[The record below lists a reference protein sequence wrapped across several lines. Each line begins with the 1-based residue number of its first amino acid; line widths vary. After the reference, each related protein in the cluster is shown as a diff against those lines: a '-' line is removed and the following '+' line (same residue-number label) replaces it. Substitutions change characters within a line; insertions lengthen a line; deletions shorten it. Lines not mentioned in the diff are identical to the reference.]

1 MAVCHFALQAISRG
15 KGRSAIAA
23 AAYRSGTALTNEATG
38 KRHDYSRRVRLGEI
52 DPAETGILVPADV
65 SAEWAL
71 DGNQLWNA
79 AERAE
84 HRKDSRVAT
93 EILLALPAE
102 LDRAQRR
109 ELTIEYS
116 RILANRYGVAVDYAI
131 HPPSKAGDQ
140 RNHHAHLLMTT
151 RRISAQGLGERSALE
166 HNEDKRKA
174 LGLLRRAAEIRN
186 LREAWAQLA
195 NRALER
201 AGQEARL
208 DPRSYRDR
216 GIEIAP
222 LPKRGPAG
230 NGLQR
235 RFIVPDML
243 SISPETQARNAEIIR
258 ADPSQLLRLLADS
271 QSVFT
276 RQEIAQTLDRYV
288 SHHEQFQLCLAAVM
302 ACPELLALPSRRE
315 RQTLTLPEGRSVD
328 LPAKYTLKST
338 ADLEWKLLAAA
349 LALASTRTLAAQISR
364 GLTAQTV
371 AIAVATLAERD
382 GIELSPSQRS
392 ALEHVTGPE
401 SLSAIVGVAGA
412 GKSTLLKAARLGW
425 EREGFR
431 VFGAAT
437 AGKAAQG
444 LGQSSGIRSTTIA
457 SLILSWDKA
466 TARLSSRDVLVID
479 EAGMIDSKTMGRLV
493 HEVRLAGA
501 KIVLVGDPEQ
511 LPAIGEGAPFR
522 ALIERI
528 PPARL
533 LEVRRQSLE
542 WQRAATVAFAQLR
555 TADALQAYAAE
566 GRIRLVTDPL
576 ARAIALFLETYTRP
590 GTQAALAHTN
600 ADVTVLNDGIRAGLK
615 RAGVLATG
623 QGGVYQTRAGA
634 REFLSGDRITLLRNA
649 RLRSSDGRGLLEVRN
664 GQLGN
669 VVRADH
675 DALTIKI
682 DDGGMVQV
690 PLRDYPDVDHGYAL
704 TIHKTQ
710 GATLDRVYALESF
723 GMDRNLLYVAMSR
736 HHQDCLL
743 IADTAS
749 HKDVDGLIRSL
760 ARRHNVKEM
769 TLDYEGPG
777 LAPAERA
784 WVAAEAERR
793 RSPELE
799 QLRSLYATAD
809 YEARREAFGR
819 TSTEIAALAAR
830 YRPPPLAGVLAAD
843 ATLSDLDRQLAEARR
858 DRADPEALARRGA
871 ARERRERQVTAE
883 HDQRWRAD
891 NLRVAALMRHE
902 AAAIAHEREAA
913 AAMSALLRYEGRPS
927 STFNRAEWALASDT
941 LIRTRDRQRAYRTL
955 CDVLARRRPARPD
968 FARDMRAEI
977 GRPPEEKPLVLDNRP
992 TSGAR
997 RERRLFV
1004 PPPFVRSTAIGRAS
1018 PRRTPQQDDA
1028 SAARFVN
1035 SETFR
1040 ATPAGAQYHP
1050 EIAARAEL
1058 RAQDSRQRAR
1068 DRQAAVL
1075 PDTPQHRAFA
1085 GRGYA
1090 SFGNADQVAI
1100 GARMVATVEALQA
1113 AAPHLLAT
1121 SAAGRAAGAL
1131 FAMIGRYNKG
1141 RATNGEL
1148 DKVLK
1153 DMMFATPPATHHH
1166 RTGAHLAVGQQ
1177 AADRWATATASAH
1190 ALLTAVHD
1198 VDLQL
1203 ELDQRARQAPRP
1215 GRGAE
1220 R

>member
-15 KGRSAIAA
+15 KGRSSIAA

-38 KRHDYSRRVRLGEI
+38 KRHDYSRRVRSGEI
-52 DPAETGILVPADV
+52 DPAETGILLPQGVA
-65 SAEWAL
+65 ATWAL
-71 DGNQLWNA
+71 DRGQLWNA

-84 HRKDSRVAT
+84 RRKDSRVAT

-102 LDRAQRR
+102 LDRVQRR
-109 ELTIEYS
+109 ALTTQYAQM
-116 RILANRYGVAVDYAI
+116 LADRYDVAVDYAI

-151 RRISAQGLGERSALE
+151 RRISAQGMGERSALE

-186 LREAWAQLA
+186 LREEWAQLA

-216 GIEIAP
+216 GIDIGP
-222 LPKRGPAG
+222 QPKKGPAG

-243 SISPETQARNAEIIR
+243 SISPQTQAVNAELIR
-258 ADPSQLLRLLADS
+258 AHPEQLLRLLGDS

-288 SHHEQFQLCLAAVM
+288 ADHAQFQICLAAVM

-315 RQTLTLPEGRSVD
+315 RQTLTLPEGRTVD

-338 ADLEWKLLAAA
+338 ADLEWKLLADA
-349 LALASTRTLAAQISR
+349 LALASTRTLGPQTNR
-364 GLTAQTV
+364 GLTAQTL

-392 ALEHVTGPE
+392 ALDHVTGPE

-457 SLILSWDKA
+457 SLILSWDKGA
-466 TARLSSRDVLVID
+466 ARLISRDVLVID
-479 EAGMIDSKTMGRLV
+479 EAGMIDSKTMARLV

-511 LPAIGEGAPFR
+511 LPAIGAGAPFR
-522 ALIERI
+522 ALIERVE
-528 PPARL
+528 PVRL

-542 WQRAATVAFAQLR
+542 WQRAATVAFAQSR
-555 TADALQAYAAE
+555 TADALQAYSAE
-566 GRIRLVTDPL
+566 SRIRLEADPV
-576 ARAIALFLETYTRP
+576 ARAIELFLESYTRP

-600 ADVTVLNDGIRAGLK
+600 SDVTALNDGIRSGLK
-615 RAGVLATG
+615 RIGVLVGG

-649 RLRSSDGRGLLEVRN
+649 RLRSADGRGLLEVRN

-675 DALTIKI
+675 GALTVKI

-690 PLRDYPDVDHGYAL
+690 SLGEYPDVDHGYAL
-704 TIHKTQ
+704 TVHKTQ
-710 GATLDRVYALESF
+710 GATLDRVYALESA

-736 HHQDCLL
+736 HRQDCLL
-743 IADTAS
+743 IADKAS

-799 QLRSLYATAD
+799 QLRILHATAD
-809 YEARREAFGR
+809 YEARRETFGR
-819 TSTEIAALAAR
+819 SSTEIAALAAR

-843 ATLSDLDRQLAEARR
+843 ATLLDLDRQLAEARGGSTP
-858 DRADPEALARRGA
+858 PEILTRLGT

-883 HDQRWRAD
+883 YDQRWRAD
-891 NLRVAALMRHE
+891 TLRVAALVRHE
-902 AAAIAHEREAA
+902 AAAIVHERQAS
-913 AAMSALLRYEGRPS
+913 AAMPTLLRYEGRPS
-927 STFNRAEWALASDT
+927 PTFNRAEWALASDT
-941 LIRTRDRQRAYRTL
+941 LIRTRDRHRAYRTL
-955 CDVLARRRPARPD
+955 CDVLARRRPAPAD
-968 FARDMRAEI
+968 FARDMRTEI
-977 GRPPEEKPLVLDNRP
+977 AGLQQQSLAVVDTSPPPRPH
-992 TSGAR
+992 
-997 RERRLFV
+997 RERQLLV
-1004 PPPFVRSTAIGRAS
+1004 PPPFVRSTLIGRHS
-1018 PRRTPQQDDA
+1018 PPRTPQEYDA
-1028 SAARFVN
+1028 AAERF
-1035 SETFR
+1035 STSDQFR
-1040 ATPAGAQYHP
+1040 AMPAGAPYYRD
-1050 EIAARAEL
+1050 IGARAKGL
-1058 RAQDSRQRAR
+1058 LQDRRPRAR
-1068 DRQAAVL
+1068 ERQAAAL

-1085 GRGYA
+1085 SRGYA
-1090 SFGNADQVAI
+1090 SFGTTGQVSI
-1100 GARMVATVEALQA
+1100 GTRMVATVEALQI
-1113 AAPHLLAT
+1113 AAPHLSAT
-1121 SAAGRAAGAL
+1121 SEAGRAAKAVFAL
-1131 FAMIGRYNKG
+1131 IGRYNEG

-1148 DKVLK
+1148 DQAIK
-1153 DMMFATPPATHHH
+1153 DMIFATPPATHQR
-1166 RTGAHLAVGQQ
+1166 RTGHPVRGRERE
-1177 AADRWATATASAH
+1177 ADPWAKATAAARE
-1190 ALLTAVHD
+1190 LLTTVHD
-1198 VDLQL
+1198 LDLQL
-1203 ELDQRARQAPRP
+1203 DLDRRVRGTSRT
-1215 GRGAE
+1215 GRSLD

>member
-392 ALEHVTGPE
+392 ACDGPRVVVGDRRSGRRRQEHP
-401 SLSAIVGVAGA
+401 SQS
-412 GKSTLLKAARLGW
+412 
-425 EREGFR
+425 
-431 VFGAAT
+431 
-437 AGKAAQG
+437 GKAW
-444 LGQSSGIRSTTIA
+444 L
-457 SLILSWDKA
+457 
-466 TARLSSRDVLVID
+466 
-479 EAGMIDSKTMGRLV
+479 
-493 HEVRLAGA
+493 
-501 KIVLVGDPEQ
+501 
-511 LPAIGEGAPFR
+511 
-522 ALIERI
+522 
-528 PPARL
+528 
-533 LEVRRQSLE
+533 
-542 WQRAATVAFAQLR
+542 
-555 TADALQAYAAE
+555 
-566 GRIRLVTDPL
+566 
-576 ARAIALFLETYTRP
+576 
-590 GTQAALAHTN
+590 
-600 ADVTVLNDGIRAGLK
+600 
-615 RAGVLATG
+615 
-623 QGGVYQTRAGA
+623 GA
-634 REFLSGDRITLLRNA
+634 RGF
-649 RLRSSDGRGLLEVRN
+649 
-664 GQLGN
+664 
-669 VVRADH
+669 
-675 DALTIKI
+675 
-682 DDGGMVQV
+682 
-690 PLRDYPDVDHGYAL
+690 
-704 TIHKTQ
+704 
-710 GATLDRVYALESF
+710 
-723 GMDRNLLYVAMSR
+723 
-736 HHQDCLL
+736 
-743 IADTAS
+743 
-749 HKDVDGLIRSL
+749 
-760 ARRHNVKEM
+760 
-769 TLDYEGPG
+769 
-777 LAPAERA
+777 
-784 WVAAEAERR
+784 
-793 RSPELE
+793 
-799 QLRSLYATAD
+799 
-809 YEARREAFGR
+809 
-819 TSTEIAALAAR
+819 
-830 YRPPPLAGVLAAD
+830 
-843 ATLSDLDRQLAEARR
+843 
-858 DRADPEALARRGA
+858 
-871 ARERRERQVTAE
+871 
-883 HDQRWRAD
+883 
-891 NLRVAALMRHE
+891 
-902 AAAIAHEREAA
+902 
-913 AAMSALLRYEGRPS
+913 
-927 STFNRAEWALASDT
+927 
-941 LIRTRDRQRAYRTL
+941 
-955 CDVLARRRPARPD
+955 
-968 FARDMRAEI
+968 
-977 GRPPEEKPLVLDNRP
+977 
-992 TSGAR
+992 
-997 RERRLFV
+997 
-1004 PPPFVRSTAIGRAS
+1004 
-1018 PRRTPQQDDA
+1018 
-1028 SAARFVN
+1028 
-1035 SETFR
+1035 
-1040 ATPAGAQYHP
+1040 
-1050 EIAARAEL
+1050 
-1058 RAQDSRQRAR
+1058 
-1068 DRQAAVL
+1068 
-1075 PDTPQHRAFA
+1075 
-1085 GRGYA
+1085 
-1090 SFGNADQVAI
+1090 
-1100 GARMVATVEALQA
+1100 
-1113 AAPHLLAT
+1113 
-1121 SAAGRAAGAL
+1121 
-1131 FAMIGRYNKG
+1131 
-1141 RATNGEL
+1141 
-1148 DKVLK
+1148 
-1153 DMMFATPPATHHH
+1153 
-1166 RTGAHLAVGQQ
+1166 
-1177 AADRWATATASAH
+1177 
-1190 ALLTAVHD
+1190 
-1198 VDLQL
+1198 
-1203 ELDQRARQAPRP
+1203 
-1215 GRGAE
+1215 
-1220 R
+1220 

>member
-1 MAVCHFALQAISRG
+1 MVVCHFALQAISRG

-38 KRHDYSRRVRLGEI
+38 KRHDYSRRVRSGEI
-52 DPAETGILVPADV
+52 DPAETGILVPDGVA
-65 SAEWAL
+65 ATWAL
-71 DGNQLWNA
+71 DRGQLWNA

-84 HRKDSRVAT
+84 RRRDSRVAT
-93 EILLALPAE
+93 EILLALPVE

-109 ELTIEYS
+109 ALTLEYAQL
-116 RILANRYGVAVDYAI
+116 LADRYGVAVDYAI
-131 HPPSKAGDQ
+131 HPPSKTGDQ

-151 RRISAQGLGERSALE
+151 RRVSAQELGVRSALE
-166 HNEDKRKA
+166 HNEDRRRE

-186 LREAWAQLA
+186 LREEWAHLA
-195 NRALER
+195 NQALER
-201 AGQEARL
+201 AGQQARL

-216 GIEIAP
+216 GIDIGP
-222 LPKRGPAG
+222 LPKKGPAG

-235 RFIVPDML
+235 RLIVPDML
-243 SISPETQARNAEIIR
+243 SIRPEIQARNAELIR
-258 ADPSQLLRLLADS
+258 ADPSQLLRLLGDS

-288 SHHEQFQLCLAAVM
+288 SDHEQFQICLAAVM

-315 RQTLTLPEGRSVD
+315 RQTVTLPDGPSVD

-338 ADLEWKLLAAA
+338 ADLEWTLLADA
-349 LALASTRTLAAQISR
+349 LALASTCTFGPQTNR
-364 GLTAQTV
+364 GLTARTV

-382 GIELSPSQRS
+382 SIELSPSQRS
-392 ALEHVTGPE
+392 ALEHVTGAE

-425 EREGFR
+425 EREGYR

-457 SLILSWDKA
+457 ALILSWDKG

-493 HEVRLAGA
+493 QEVRLAGA

-511 LPAIGEGAPFR
+511 LPAIGAGAPFR

-528 PPARL
+528 APARL
-533 LEVRRQSLE
+533 LEVRRQSLD
-542 WQRAATVAFAQLR
+542 WQRAATVAFAQSR

-566 GRIRLVTDPL
+566 GRIRLDADPI
-576 ARAIALFLETYTRP
+576 ARAIELFLEAYTRP

-600 ADVTVLNDGIRAGLK
+600 ADVTALNDGIRAGLK
-615 RAGVLATG
+615 GIGVLEGG

-649 RLRSSDGRGLLEVRN
+649 RLRSADGRGLREVRN

-669 VVRADH
+669 IVRADH
-675 DALTIKI
+675 DALTVKI
-682 DDGGMVQV
+682 DDGGLVQV

-710 GATLDRVYALESF
+710 GATLDRIYALESA

-736 HHQDCLL
+736 HRQDCLL
-743 IADTAS
+743 LADKAS

-784 WVAAEAERR
+784 WIAAEAQRR

-830 YRPPPLAGVLAAD
+830 YRPPPLTGVLAAD
-843 ATLSDLDRQLAEARR
+843 ATLSDLDRQLGEARR
-858 DRADPEALARRGA
+858 GGASPEVLSRIGA
-871 ARERRERQVTAE
+871 ARERRARQATAE
-883 HDQRWRAD
+883 YDQHWRAD
-891 NLRVAALMRHE
+891 SLRVAALIRHE
-902 AAAIAHEREAA
+902 AAAIVHERQAS
-913 AAMSALLRYEGRPS
+913 AAMPALLRHEGRPS
-927 STFNRAEWALASDT
+927 PVFTRAEWALASDT
-941 LIRTRDRQRAYRTL
+941 LISTRDRHRAYRTL
-955 CDVLARRRPARPD
+955 CDVLARRRPAPAD
-968 FARDMRAEI
+968 FNRDMRIAITDRQQPERALVDTSPPA
-977 GRPPEEKPLVLDNRP
+977 RPH
-992 TSGAR
+992 
-997 RERRLFV
+997 RERQLLV
-1004 PPPFVRSTAIGRAS
+1004 PPPFVRSTLTGRQS
-1018 PRRTPQQDDA
+1018 PRRTPLEYDA
-1028 SAARFVN
+1028 AAERFTN
-1035 SETFR
+1035 SVPFR
-1040 ATPAGAQYHP
+1040 ATPVGAHYHR
-1050 EIAARAEL
+1050 EIVARAKGHM
-1058 RAQDSRQRAR
+1058 QDRQRRAR
-1068 DRQAAVL
+1068 ERHAAVL

-1085 GRGYA
+1085 ARGYA
-1090 SFGNADQVAI
+1090 SFGTTGQASI
-1100 GARMVATVEALQA
+1100 GTRMVATVEALQA

-1121 SAAGRAAGAL
+1121 SEAGRTAQAVFAL
-1131 FAMIGRYNKG
+1131 IGRYNEG

-1148 DKVLK
+1148 DQAVK
-1153 DMMFATPPATHHH
+1153 DMLFAPPPATHHR
-1166 RTGAHLAVGQQ
+1166 RTGHPLAGREQ
-1177 AADRWATATASAH
+1177 AADRWAQATASARE
-1190 ALLTAVHD
+1190 LLTAVHD
-1198 VDLQL
+1198 LDLQL
-1203 ELDQRARQAPRP
+1203 DLERRIRGTPRQRLDR
-1215 GRGAE
+1215 
-1220 R
+1220 

>member
-23 AAYRSGTALTNEATG
+23 AAYRSGTALSNEITG

-52 DPAETGILVPADV
+52 DPAETGILVPAGV
-65 SAEWAL
+65 TATWAL
-71 DGNQLWNA
+71 DRSALWNA

-84 HRKDSRVAT
+84 HRRDSRVAT

-109 ELTIEYS
+109 ALTTQYAKM
-116 RILANRYGVAVDYAI
+116 LADRYGVAVDYAI

-186 LREAWAQLA
+186 LREEWAQLA

-201 AGQEARL
+201 AGQQARL

-216 GIEIAP
+216 GIDIVP
-222 LPKRGPAG
+222 QPKKGPAG

-258 ADPSQLLRLLADS
+258 ADPGQLLRLLADS

-288 SHHEQFQLCLAAVM
+288 SDHEQFQICVAAVM

-315 RQTLTLPEGRSVD
+315 RQTLTLPEGGSVD

-338 ADLEWKLLAAA
+338 ADLEWKLLADA
-349 LALASTRTLAAQISR
+349 LALACTRTLGPKTTR
-364 GLTAQTV
+364 GLTAETL

-392 ALEHVTGPE
+392 ALEHVTGAE

-457 SLILSWDKA
+457 SLILSWDKGA
-466 TARLSSRDVLVID
+466 ARLSSRDVLVID
-479 EAGMIDSKTMGRLV
+479 EAGMIDSKTTARLV

-511 LPAIGEGAPFR
+511 LPAIGAGAPFR

-528 PPARL
+528 EPARL

-542 WQRAATVAFAQLR
+542 WQRAATVAFAQSR

-566 GRIRLVTDPL
+566 GRIRLEANPI
-576 ARAIALFLETYTRP
+576 ARTIELFLESYTRP
-590 GTQAALAHTN
+590 GKQAALAHTN
-600 ADVTVLNDGIRAGLK
+600 ADVAALNDGIRAGLK
-615 RAGVLATG
+615 RIGLLAPQEG
-623 QGGVYQTRAGA
+623 SLYQTRSGP
-634 REFLSGDRITLLRNA
+634 REFLSGDRVTLLRNA
-649 RLRSSDGRGLLEVRN
+649 RLRSADGRGLLEVRN
-664 GQLGN
+664 GQLGS
-669 VVRADH
+669 VVRTERA
-675 DALTIKI
+675 ALYVQI
-682 DDGGMVQV
+682 DEGGVVRV
-690 PLRDYPDVDHGYAL
+690 PLQDYPDVDHGYAL

-710 GATLDRVYALESF
+710 GATLDRVYALEST

-736 HHQDCLL
+736 HREDCLL

-749 HKDVDGLIRSL
+749 HNDVDSLIRAL
-760 ARRHNVKEM
+760 ARRHKVKET

-784 WVAAEAERR
+784 WIAAEAERR
-793 RSPELE
+793 RSPEIE
-799 QLRSLYATAD
+799 QLRSQFATAD
-809 YEARREAFGR
+809 YEARREAFGLS
-819 TSTEIAALAAR
+819 STDIAALAAR
-830 YRPPPLAGVLAAD
+830 YRPPGLAQVLADD
-843 ATLSDLDRQLAEARR
+843 AALSDLDRQLEAARR
-858 DRADPEALARRGA
+858 GGAPPEILSRMGA

-883 HDQRWRAD
+883 YDRRWQPD
-891 NLRVAALMRHE
+891 MLRVAALMRHE
-902 AAAIAHEREAA
+902 AAAIAHERAAA
-913 AAMSALLRYEGRPS
+913 AAMPALLRYEGRPS
-927 STFNRAEWALASDT
+927 AVFTRAEWALASDT
-941 LIRTRDRQRAYRTL
+941 LVRTRDRSRTYRTL
-955 CDVLARRRPARPD
+955 CDVLARRCPARPD
-968 FARDMRAEI
+968 FARNMGPEI
-977 GRPPEEKPLVLDNRP
+977 ARLREQGSAPVDELTAQP
-992 TSGAR
+992 R
-997 RERRLFV
+997 REPRIFV
-1004 PPPFVRSTAIGRAS
+1004 APPFVRSAKVGRPS
-1018 PRRTPQQDDA
+1018 PRRTPQEYDA
-1028 SAARFVN
+1028 ASERFVN
-1035 SETFR
+1035 SDGFR
-1040 ATPAGAQYHP
+1040 ATPIGARYHR
-1050 EIAARAEL
+1050 EIAARAEA
-1058 RAQDSRQRAR
+1058 RAQDRRQRAR
-1068 DRQAAVL
+1068 ERQVAAL

-1085 GRGYA
+1085 ARGYG
-1090 SFGNADQVAI
+1090 SFGTTGLVAV
-1100 GARMVATVEALQA
+1100 GANMLAIVEALHA
-1113 AAPHLLAT
+1113 AAPHLSAT
-1121 SAAGRAAGAL
+1121 SEAGRSAQAA
-1131 FAMIGRYNKG
+1131 FVTIGRYSEG

-1148 DKVLK
+1148 DTVLK
-1153 DMMFATPPATHHH
+1153 DLIFAMPPATHHR
-1166 RTGAHLAVGQQ
+1166 RTGRPLAGNQP
-1177 AADRWATATASAH
+1177 AIERWAKATASARE
-1190 ALLTAVHD
+1190 LLTTVHD
-1198 VDLQL
+1198 MDLQL
-1203 ELDQRARQAPRP
+1203 ELDRLDRHVPQPS
-1215 GRGAE
+1215 RGVD

>member
-38 KRHDYSRRVRLGEI
+38 KRHDYSRRVSSGEI
-52 DPAETGILVPADV
+52 DPGETDILVPEGVA
-65 SAEWAL
+65 ATWAL
-71 DGNQLWNA
+71 DRSALWNA
-79 AERAE
+79 AEQAE
-84 HRKDSRVAT
+84 RRKDSRVAT

-109 ELTIEYS
+109 ALTIEYAQM
-116 RILANRYGVAVDYAI
+116 LADRYGVAVDYAI

-151 RRISAQGLGERSALE
+151 RRMSAQGLGERSALE
-166 HNEDKRKA
+166 HNEDKRKT

-186 LREAWAQLA
+186 LREEWAQLA

-216 GIEIAP
+216 GIEIVP
-222 LPKRGPAG
+222 QPKKGPAG

-288 SHHEQFQLCLAAVM
+288 SDHEQFQICLAAVM
-302 ACPELLALPSRRE
+302 ACPELRALPSRRE
-315 RQTLTLPEGRSVD
+315 RQTLTLPEGGSLD
-328 LPAKYTLKST
+328 LPVKYTLKST
-338 ADLEWKLLAAA
+338 ADLEWKLLADA
-349 LALASTRTLAAQISR
+349 LALASTRTLGPQTNRALAAE
-364 GLTAQTV
+364 TV

-392 ALEHVTGPE
+392 ALEHVTAAE

-457 SLILSWDKA
+457 SLILSWDKGA
-466 TARLSSRDVLVID
+466 ARLTSRDVLVID

-511 LPAIGEGAPFR
+511 LPAIGAGAPFR

-528 PPARL
+528 EPARL
-533 LEVRRQSLE
+533 LEVRRQSLD
-542 WQRAATVAFAQLR
+542 WQRAATVAFAQSR

-566 GRIRLVTDPL
+566 GRIRLEADPV
-576 ARAIALFLETYTRP
+576 ARTIALFLQSSTRP

-600 ADVTVLNDGIRAGLK
+600 ADVMALNDGIRAGLK
-615 RAGVLATG
+615 RIGVLEGG
-623 QGGVYQTRAGA
+623 QGGVYQTRSGP
-634 REFLSGDRITLLRNA
+634 REFRARDRITLLRNA
-649 RLRSSDGRGLLEVRN
+649 RLRSADGRGLLEVRN
-664 GQLGN
+664 GLLGTVLRTEREALTVQIDEGG
-669 VVRADH
+669 VVR
-675 DALTIKI
+675 
-682 DDGGMVQV
+682 V
-690 PLRDYPDVDHGYAL
+690 PLQDYGDVDHGYAL

-710 GATLDRVYALESF
+710 GATLDRVYALESA

-736 HHQDCLL
+736 HRQDCLL
-743 IADTAS
+743 IADKAS
-749 HKDVDGLIRSL
+749 HTDVDGLIRSL
-760 ARRHNVKEM
+760 ARRHNVKET
-769 TLDYEGPG
+769 TLDYDGPG

-793 RSPELE
+793 RRPEIE
-799 QLRSLYATAD
+799 QLRSQYATAD

-819 TSTEIAALAAR
+819 SSMEIAALAAR
-830 YRPPPLAGVLAAD
+830 YRPPQLVQVLAAD
-843 ATLSDLDRQLAEARR
+843 AGLVDLDRQLAAARR
-858 DRADPEALARRGA
+858 DRASPEVLARMA
-871 ARERRERQVTAE
+871 TARERRERQVTTE
-883 HDQRWRAD
+883 HDRRWRPD
-891 NLRVAALMRHE
+891 TLRVAALRRHE
-902 AAAIAHEREAA
+902 EAAIAHERQAA
-913 AAMSALLRYEGRPS
+913 AVMPALLRYEGRPS
-927 STFNRAEWALASDT
+927 PVFKRAEWALASDT
-941 LIRTRDRQRAYRTL
+941 LVRTRDRHRAYRTL

-968 FARDMRAEI
+968 FARDMRTERA
-977 GRPPEEKPLVLDNRP
+977 PQQEEKLPVLDNRP

-1004 PPPFVRSTAIGRAS
+1004 PPPFVRATASGRPS
-1018 PRRTPQQDDA
+1018 PRRTPKEYDA
-1028 SAARFVN
+1028 AAERFVD
-1035 SETFR
+1035 SDAFR
-1040 ATPAGAQYHP
+1040 ATPAGVAYHR
-1050 EIAARAEL
+1050 EIAARAKL
-1058 RAQDSRQRAR
+1058 RGQERRHRAR

-1075 PDTPQHRAFA
+1075 PDTPAHRAFA
-1085 GRGYA
+1085 ARGYA

-1100 GARMVATVEALQA
+1100 GARMVAVVEALQA

-1121 SAAGRAAGAL
+1121 SAAGHAAHAV
-1131 FAMIGRYNKG
+1131 FAMIGRYNEG

-1148 DKVLK
+1148 DQVLK
-1153 DMMFATPPATHHH
+1153 DMMFAAPPATHHE
-1166 RTGAHLAVGQQ
+1166 RTGAPLAGGQQ
-1177 AADRWATATASAH
+1177 AADRWATATASAR
-1190 ALLTAVHD
+1190 ALLTTVHD
-1198 VDLQL
+1198 ADLQL

-1215 GRGAE
+1215 SRGVD

>member
-38 KRHDYSRRVRLGEI
+38 KRHDYSRRVRSGEI
-52 DPAETGILVPADV
+52 DPAETDILVPDGVA
-65 SAEWAL
+65 ATWAL
-71 DGNQLWNA
+71 DRSQLWNA
-79 AERAE
+79 AERVE
-84 HRKDSRVAT
+84 RRKDSRVAT

-102 LDRAQRR
+102 LDHAQRR
-109 ELTIEYS
+109 TLTTQYAQM
-116 RILANRYGVAVDYAI
+116 LADRYGVAVDYAI

-151 RRISAQGLGERSALE
+151 RRIGAQGLGERSALE

-186 LREAWAQLA
+186 LREEWAQLA

-216 GIEIAP
+216 GIDLVP
-222 LPKRGPAG
+222 QPKKGPAG

-243 SISPETQARNAEIIR
+243 SISPQTQARNAEIIR
-258 ADPSQLLRLLADS
+258 ADPSQLLHLLADS

-288 SHHEQFQLCLAAVM
+288 SDHEQFQFCLAAAM

-315 RQTLTLPEGRSVD
+315 RQTLALPDGHSVD

-338 ADLEWKLLAAA
+338 AELEWKLLADA
-349 LALASTRTLAAQISR
+349 LALASTRTLGPQMSR
-364 GLTAQTV
+364 ALTAETV

-392 ALEHVTGPE
+392 ALEHVTGAE
-401 SLSAIVGVAGA
+401 ALSAIVGVAGA

-457 SLILSWDKA
+457 SLILSWDKGA
-466 TARLSSRDVLVID
+466 ARLTSREVLVID

-511 LPAIGEGAPFR
+511 LPAIGAGAPFR

-528 PPARL
+528 EPARL

-542 WQRAATVAFAQLR
+542 WQRTATVAFAQAR

-566 GRIRLVTDPL
+566 GRIRLEADPV
-576 ARAIALFLETYTRP
+576 ARTIELFLESFSRP

-600 ADVTVLNDGIRAGLK
+600 ADVAALNAGIREGLK

-623 QGGVYQTRAGA
+623 HGGVYQTRAGA

-649 RLRSSDGRGLLEVRN
+649 RLRSADGRGFVEVRN

-669 VVRADH
+669 VVRTERE
-675 DALTIKI
+675 ALTVKI
-682 DDGGMVQV
+682 DDGGLVRV
-690 PLRDYPDVDHGYAL
+690 PLRDYLDVDHGYAL

-710 GATLDRVYALESF
+710 GATLDRVYALESA

-736 HHQDCLL
+736 HRQDCLL
-743 IADTAS
+743 IADKAS

-809 YEARREAFGR
+809 YDARREAFGR

-843 ATLSDLDRQLAEARR
+843 ATLSDLDRQLEEARGGS
-858 DRADPEALARRGA
+858 APPEILTRLGA

-883 HDQRWRAD
+883 YDQRWRAD
-891 NLRVAALMRHE
+891 TLRVAALVRHE

-913 AAMSALLRYEGRPS
+913 AAMPTLLRYEGRPS
-927 STFNRAEWALASDT
+927 PTFNRAEWALASDT

-955 CDVLARRRPARPD
+955 CDVLARRRPAPAD
-968 FARDMRAEI
+968 FTRDMRSEI
-977 GRPPEEKPLVLDNRP
+977 AGLQQPPLAVVDTSLPARPH
-992 TSGAR
+992 
-997 RERRLFV
+997 RERQLLV
-1004 PPPFVRSTAIGRAS
+1004 PAPFVRSTLIGRHS
-1018 PRRTPQQDDA
+1018 PRRTPKEYDA
-1028 SAARFVN
+1028 AAERFT
-1035 SETFR
+1035 SSDPFR
-1040 ATPAGAQYHP
+1040 ATPLGAHYHR
-1050 EIAARAEL
+1050 EIVARAKGRMQE
-1058 RAQDSRQRAR
+1058 RRRRAR
-1068 DRQAAVL
+1068 ERQAAVL

-1085 GRGYA
+1085 ARGYA
-1090 SFGNADQVAI
+1090 SFGTTGQVSI
-1100 GARMVATVEALQA
+1100 GTRMVATVEALQA
-1113 AAPHLLAT
+1113 AAPHLSAT
-1121 SAAGRAAGAL
+1121 SEAGRAAKAVFAL
-1131 FAMIGRYNKG
+1131 IGRYNEG

-1148 DKVLK
+1148 DQAVK
-1153 DMMFATPPATHHH
+1153 DMIFATPPATHHR
-1166 RTGAHLAVGQQ
+1166 RTGHSLAGREQT
-1177 AADRWATATASAH
+1177 AERWAKATASARE
-1190 ALLTAVHD
+1190 LVTTVHD
-1198 VDLQL
+1198 LDLQL
-1203 ELDQRARQAPRP
+1203 DLERRVRATPRP
-1215 GRGAE
+1215 SRSLD

>member
-23 AAYRSGTALTNEATG
+23 AAYRSGTALNNEATG
-38 KRHDYSRRVRLGEI
+38 KRHDYSRRVRAGEI
-52 DPAETGILVPADV
+52 DPAETGILVPQGVA
-65 SAEWAL
+65 APWAL
-71 DGNQLWNA
+71 DRNRLWNTAEA
-79 AERAE
+79 AER
-84 HRKDSRVAT
+84 RKDSRVAT

-109 ELTIEYS
+109 ALTIEYAQM
-116 RILANRYGVAVDYAI
+116 LADRYGVAVDYAI

-186 LREAWAQLA
+186 LREEWAQLA

-201 AGQEARL
+201 AGQDARL

-216 GIEIAP
+216 GIDLVP
-222 LPKRGPAG
+222 FPKKGPAG

-243 SISPETQARNAEIIR
+243 SISPQTQAVNAELIC
-258 ADPSQLLRLLADS
+258 ANPEQLLRLLGDS

-276 RQEIAQTLDRYV
+276 RQEIAQALDRYV
-288 SHHEQFQLCLAAVM
+288 TDHAQFQICLAAVM

-338 ADLEWKLLAAA
+338 ADLEWKLLADA
-349 LALASTRTLAAQISR
+349 LALASTRTLGPQTTR
-364 GLTAQTV
+364 GLTAETL

-392 ALEHVTGPE
+392 ALEHVTGAE
-401 SLSAIVGVAGA
+401 SLSATVGVAGA

-457 SLILSWDKA
+457 SLILSWNKA

-479 EAGMIDSKTMGRLV
+479 EAGMIDSKTMARLV

-511 LPAIGEGAPFR
+511 LPAIGAGAPFR

-542 WQRAATVAFAQLR
+542 WQRAATVAFAQAR

-576 ARAIALFLETYTRP
+576 AHAIALFLESYTRP
-590 GTQAALAHTN
+590 GTQAALAHSNVDVSALN
-600 ADVTVLNDGIRAGLK
+600 AGIREGLK
-615 RAGVLATG
+615 RVGALA
-623 QGGVYQTRAGA
+623 QGHDGIYQTRAGP
-634 REFLSGDRITLLRNA
+634 REFLAGDRITLLRNA
-649 RLRSSDGRGLLEVRN
+649 RLRSADGRGLLEVRN
-664 GQLGN
+664 GQLGS
-669 VVRADH
+669 VVRTERE
-675 DALTIKI
+675 ALYVQI
-682 DDGGMVQV
+682 DDAALVRV
-690 PLRDYPDVDHGYAL
+690 PLKEYPDVDHGYAL

-710 GATLDRVYALESF
+710 GATLDRVYALESA

-736 HHQDCLL
+736 HRQDCLL
-743 IADTAS
+743 IADKAS
-749 HKDVDGLIRSL
+749 HKDVGGLIRSL
-760 ARRHNVKEM
+760 AHRHNVKEM

-777 LAPAERA
+777 LAPAEQA

-799 QLRSLYATAD
+799 QLRSLHATAD
-809 YEARREAFGR
+809 YEARREAFGLS
-819 TSTEIAALAAR
+819 STEIAALAAR
-830 YRPPPLAGVLAAD
+830 YRPPRLAGVLAAD
-843 ATLSDLDRQLAEARR
+843 ATLSDLDRQLGEARGGS
-858 DRADPEALARRGA
+858 ATPEILTRLGA

-891 NLRVAALMRHE
+891 TLRVAALMRHE

-913 AAMSALLRYEGRPS
+913 AAMPALLRYEGRPS
-927 STFNRAEWALASDT
+927 PTFNRAEWALASDT
-941 LIRTRDRQRAYRTL
+941 LIRTRDRHRAYRTL

-968 FARDMRAEI
+968 FARDMRTERAAQQ
-977 GRPPEEKPLVLDNRP
+977 EEKLPVLDKRP
-992 TSGAR
+992 TSGAH

-1004 PPPFVRSTAIGRAS
+1004 APPFVRSTAIGRANQ
-1018 PRRTPQQDDA
+1018 RRLPQQDDA
-1028 SAARFVN
+1028 AAERFVN
-1035 SETFR
+1035 SDAFR
-1040 ATPAGAQYHP
+1040 ATPAGAQYHR
-1050 EIAARAEL
+1050 ERAARAEL

-1068 DRQAAVL
+1068 DRQASVL

-1085 GRGYA
+1085 ARGYA
-1090 SFGNADQVAI
+1090 SFGNADQMAI
-1100 GARMVATVEALQA
+1100 GTRMVAVIEALQA
-1113 AAPHLLAT
+1113 VAPHLLAT
-1121 SAAGRAAGAL
+1121 SAAGRAAGAV
-1131 FAMIGRYNKG
+1131 FAMIGHYNKG

-1166 RTGAHLAVGQQ
+1166 RTGAHLTVGQQ
-1177 AADRWATATASAH
+1177 AADRWVKATASAR
-1190 ALLTAVHD
+1190 ALLTTVHD

-1203 ELDQRARQAPRP
+1203 ELDQRSRQAPRP
-1215 GRGAE
+1215 DRGAD

>member
-1 MAVCHFALQAISRG
+1 MAVCHFAVQAISRG

-23 AAYRSGTALTNEATG
+23 AAYRSGTALSNEATG
-38 KRHDYSRRVRLGEI
+38 KRHDYSRRVRSGEI
-52 DPAETGILVPADV
+52 DPAETGILLPDGV
-65 SAEWAL
+65 SADWAL
-71 DGNQLWNA
+71 DRSQLWNA
-79 AERAE
+79 AESAE
-84 HRKDSRVAT
+84 RRKDSRVAT

-109 ELTIEYS
+109 ALTTQYAQM
-116 RILANRYGVAVDYAI
+116 LADRYGVAVDYAI
-131 HPPSKAGDQ
+131 HPPSTAGDQ

-151 RRISAQGLGERSALE
+151 RRIGAQGLGERSALE
-166 HNEDKRKA
+166 HNEDKRKG

-186 LREAWAQLA
+186 LREEWAQLA

-216 GIEIAP
+216 GIDLVP
-222 LPKRGPAG
+222 SPKKGPAG

-243 SISPETQARNAEIIR
+243 SISPQTQAVNAESIR

-288 SHHEQFQLCLAAVM
+288 SDHEQFQICLAAVM

-315 RQTLTLPEGRSVD
+315 RQTLTLPEGGFVD
-328 LPAKYTLKST
+328 LPAKYTLRST
-338 ADLEWKLLAAA
+338 ADLEWKLLADA
-349 LALASTRTLAAQISR
+349 LGLASTRTLGPQTSR
-364 GLTAQTV
+364 GLTAETLAV
-371 AIAVATLAERD
+371 AVATLAERD
-382 GIELSPSQRS
+382 GIELSPSQHS
-392 ALEHVTGPE
+392 ALEHVTGAE

-457 SLILSWDKA
+457 SLILSWDKGA
-466 TARLSSRDVLVID
+466 ARLTSRDVLVID
-479 EAGMIDSKTMGRLV
+479 EAGMIDSKTMAGLV
-493 HEVRLAGA
+493 HEVRRAGA

-511 LPAIGEGAPFR
+511 LPAIGAGAPFR
-522 ALIERI
+522 ALIDRI
-528 PPARL
+528 APARL

-542 WQRAATVAFAQLR
+542 WQRAATVAFAQSR

-566 GRIRLVTDPL
+566 GRIWLEADPI
-576 ARAIALFLETYTRP
+576 ARTIELFVERYTRP

-600 ADVTVLNDGIRAGLK
+600 ADVTALNDGIRAGLK
-615 RAGVLATG
+615 RVGVLEGG
-623 QGGVYQTRAGA
+623 QRGVYQTRAGA
-634 REFLSGDRITLLRNA
+634 REFLAGDRITLLRNA
-649 RLRSSDGRGLLEVRN
+649 RLRSADGRGLLEVRN

-675 DALTIKI
+675 DALTVKI

-710 GATLDRVYALESF
+710 GATLDRTYVLESA

-736 HHQDCLL
+736 HRQDCLL

-784 WVAAEAERR
+784 WIAAEAERR

-819 TSTEIAALAAR
+819 SSAEIAALAAR

-843 ATLSDLDRQLAEARR
+843 AALSNLDRQLGQARG
-858 DRADPEALARRGA
+858 DSAPPEILTSLGI

-883 HDQRWRAD
+883 YDQRWRAD
-891 NLRVAALMRHE
+891 TLRMAALLRHE
-902 AAAIAHEREAA
+902 AAAIVHERQAS
-913 AAMSALLRYEGRPS
+913 AAMPALLRYEGRPS
-927 STFNRAEWALASDT
+927 PTFTRAEWALASDA
-941 LIRTRDRQRAYRTL
+941 LVRTRDRQRAYRTL
-955 CDVLARRRPARPD
+955 CDVLARRRPAPAD
-968 FARDMRAEI
+968 FTRDMRSEI
-977 GRPPEEKPLVLDNRP
+977 AGLQQPPLALVDTAPLARPH
-992 TSGAR
+992 
-997 RERRLFV
+997 RERQLLV
-1004 PPPFVRSTAIGRAS
+1004 PAPFVRSTLIGRRS
-1018 PRRTPQQDDA
+1018 PRRTPKEYDA
-1028 SAARFVN
+1028 AAERFTN
-1035 SETFR
+1035 SDQFR
-1040 ATPAGAQYHP
+1040 ATPVGAHYHR
-1050 EIAARAEL
+1050 EIAARAKG
-1058 RAQDSRQRAR
+1058 RMQDRQRRAR
-1068 DRQAAVL
+1068 ERQAAVL

-1085 GRGYA
+1085 ARGYA
-1090 SFGNADQVAI
+1090 SFGTTGQVSI
-1100 GARMVATVEALQA
+1100 GTAMVATVEALQA
-1113 AAPHLLAT
+1113 AAPHLSAT
-1121 SAAGRAAGAL
+1121 SDAGHAAQAV
-1131 FAMIGRYNKG
+1131 FAMIGRYNEG

-1153 DMMFATPPATHHH
+1153 DMMFATPPATHHE
-1166 RTGAHLAVGQQ
+1166 RTGAPLASGRQ
-1177 AADRWATATASAH
+1177 AADRWATATASARS
-1190 ALLTAVHD
+1190 LLITVHD

-1215 GRGAE
+1215 SRGID

>member
-23 AAYRSGTALTNEATG
+23 AAYRSGTALSNEATG
-38 KRHDYSRRVRLGEI
+38 KRHDYSRRVRSGEI
-52 DPAETGILVPADV
+52 DPAETGILVPEGVA
-65 SAEWAL
+65 ATWAL
-71 DGNQLWNA
+71 DRSQLWNA
-79 AERAE
+79 AEAAE
-84 HRKDSRVAT
+84 RRRDSRVAT

-109 ELTIEYS
+109 ALTTQYAQL
-116 RILANRYGVAVDYAI
+116 LADRYGVAVDYAI
-131 HPPSKAGDQ
+131 HPPSTAGDQ

-151 RRISAQGLGERSALE
+151 RRVSAQGLGERSALE

-186 LREAWAQLA
+186 LREEWAQLA

-208 DPRSYRDR
+208 DPRSYRNR
-216 GIEIAP
+216 GIDLVP
-222 LPKRGPAG
+222 FPKKGPAG

-235 RFIVPDML
+235 RFIVLDML
-243 SISPETQARNAEIIR
+243 SISPQTQAVNAELIR
-258 ADPSQLLRLLADS
+258 ANPEQLLRLLGDT

-288 SHHEQFQLCLAAVM
+288 SDHEQFQICLAAVM
-302 ACPELLALPSRRE
+302 ACPELMALPLRGE
-315 RQTLTLPEGRSVD
+315 GQTVTLPDGRSLD

-338 ADLEWKLLAAA
+338 ADLEWKLLADA
-349 LALASTRTLAAQISR
+349 LALVSTRTLGPQTSR
-364 GLTAQTV
+364 GLAAETV

-392 ALEHVTGPE
+392 ALEHVTGAE

-457 SLILSWDKA
+457 SLILSWDKGA
-466 TARLSSRDVLVID
+466 ARLTARDVLVID
-479 EAGMIDSKTMGRLV
+479 EAGMIDSKTMARLV
-493 HEVRLAGA
+493 QQVRRTGA

-511 LPAIGEGAPFR
+511 LPAIGAGAPFR

-528 PPARL
+528 EPARL

-542 WQRAATVAFAQLR
+542 WQRAATVAFAQSR

-566 GRIRLVTDPL
+566 SRIRLEADPV
-576 ARAIALFLETYTRP
+576 ARTIELFLESYTRP

-600 ADVTVLNDGIRAGLK
+600 ADVMALNDGIRAGLK
-615 RAGVLATG
+615 RAGALATG
-623 QGGVYQTRAGA
+623 QGGLYQTRSGP
-634 REFLSGDRITLLRNA
+634 REFLAGDRITLLRNA
-649 RLRSSDGRGLLEVRN
+649 RLRSADGRGLVEVRN

-669 VVRADH
+669 VVRTERET
-675 DALTIKI
+675 LYVQI
-682 DDGGMVQV
+682 DDAALVRV
-690 PLRDYPDVDHGYAL
+690 PLKDYGDVDYGYAL
-704 TIHKTQ
+704 TVHKTQ
-710 GATLDRVYALESF
+710 GATLDRVYALESA

-736 HHQDCLL
+736 HR
-743 IADTAS
+743 
-749 HKDVDGLIRSL
+749 VDGLIRSL

-799 QLRSLYATAD
+799 QLRSLHATAD

-819 TSTEIAALAAR
+819 SSTEIAALAAR
-830 YRPPPLAGVLAAD
+830 YRPPPLAGILAAD
-843 ATLSDLDRQLAEARR
+843 ATLADLDRQLGEARGGS
-858 DRADPEALARRGA
+858 APPEILARLGA

-883 HDQRWRAD
+883 YEQRWRAD
-891 NLRVAALMRHE
+891 TLRVAALMRHE
-902 AAAIAHEREAA
+902 AAAILHERQAS
-913 AAMSALLRYEGRPS
+913 AAMPTLLRYEGRPS

-941 LIRTRDRQRAYRTL
+941 LIRTRDRHRAYRTL
-955 CDVLARRRPARPD
+955 CDVLARRRPAPAD
-968 FARDMRAEI
+968 FARDMRIEI
-977 GRPPEEKPLVLDNRP
+977 AGLQQPQLAVVDKSPPPRPH
-992 TSGAR
+992 
-997 RERRLFV
+997 RERQLLV
-1004 PPPFVRSTAIGRAS
+1004 APPFVRSTLIGRHS
-1018 PRRTPQQDDA
+1018 PRRTPTEYDA
-1028 SAARFVN
+1028 AAERFTN
-1035 SETFR
+1035 SDQFR
-1040 ATPAGAQYHP
+1040 ATPAGAHYHR
-1050 EIAARAEL
+1050 EIVARATG
-1058 RAQDSRQRAR
+1058 RMQDRQRRAR
-1068 DRQAAVL
+1068 ERQAAVL

-1085 GRGYA
+1085 ARGYA
-1090 SFGNADQVAI
+1090 SFGTTGQVSI
-1100 GARMVATVEALQA
+1100 GTRMVATVEALQA
-1113 AAPHLLAT
+1113 AAPHLSAT
-1121 SAAGRAAGAL
+1121 SEAGRAAKAVFAL
-1131 FAMIGRYNKG
+1131 IGRYNEG

-1148 DKVLK
+1148 DQAVK
-1153 DMMFATPPATHHH
+1153 DVIFATPPATHHR
-1166 RTGAHLAVGQQ
+1166 RTGYPLAGREQ
-1177 AADRWATATASAH
+1177 AADRWAKATASARE
-1190 ALLTAVHD
+1190 LLTTVHD
-1198 VDLQL
+1198 LDLQL
-1203 ELDQRARQAPRP
+1203 DLERRVRATPRP
-1215 GRGAE
+1215 SRSLD

>member
-23 AAYRSGTALTNEATG
+23 AAYRSGTALSNEATG
-38 KRHDYSRRVRLGEI
+38 KRHDYSRRVRSGEI
-52 DPAETGILVPADV
+52 DPAETGILVPQGVA
-65 SAEWAL
+65 ATWAL
-71 DGNQLWNA
+71 DRNALWNA

-84 HRKDSRVAT
+84 RRKDSRVAT

-102 LDRAQRR
+102 LDRAQRWA
-109 ELTIEYS
+109 LTTEYAQL
-116 RILANRYGVAVDYAI
+116 LADRYGVAVDYAI

-186 LREAWAQLA
+186 LREEWAQLA

-216 GIEIAP
+216 GIAIVP
-222 LPKRGPAG
+222 QPKKGPAG

-243 SISPETQARNAEIIR
+243 SISPQTQAVNAEIIR
-258 ADPSQLLRLLADS
+258 ANPEQLVRLLGDS

-276 RQEIAQTLDRYV
+276 RQEIAQALDRYV
-288 SHHEQFQLCLAAVM
+288 TDHAQFQICLAAVM
-302 ACPELLALPSRRE
+302 ACPELLALPSRLE
-315 RQTLTLPEGRSVD
+315 RQTLTLPEGRSID

-338 ADLEWKLLAAA
+338 AALEWKLLADA
-349 LALASTRTLAAQISR
+349 LALASTRPLGPQTNR
-364 GLTAQTV
+364 GLTAQTL

-382 GIELSPSQRS
+382 GIELSPSQRG
-392 ALEHVTGPE
+392 ALEHVTGAE

-457 SLILSWDKA
+457 SLILSWDKGA
-466 TARLSSRDVLVID
+466 ARLTSRDVLVID

-511 LPAIGEGAPFR
+511 LPAIGAGAPFR

-528 PPARL
+528 APARL

-542 WQRAATVAFAQLR
+542 WQRAATVAFAQSR
-555 TADALQAYAAE
+555 TAHALQAYAAQ
-566 GRIRLVTDPL
+566 GRIRLEADPV
-576 ARAIALFLETYTRP
+576 ARTIALFIESATRP

-600 ADVTVLNDGIRAGLK
+600 ADVMALNDGIREGLK

-623 QGGVYQTRAGA
+623 HGGVYQTRSGP

-649 RLRSSDGRGLLEVRN
+649 RLRSADGRGLVEVRN
-664 GQLGN
+664 GQLGS
-669 VVRADH
+669 VVRTERE
-675 DALTIKI
+675 ALYVQI
-682 DDGGMVQV
+682 DEGGLVRV
-690 PLRDYPDVDHGYAL
+690 PIRDYGDVDHGYAL
-704 TIHKTQ
+704 TVHKTQ
-710 GATLDRVYALESF
+710 GATLDRTYALESP

-736 HHQDCLL
+736 HREDCLL
-743 IADTAS
+743 IADQSS
-749 HKDVDGLIRSL
+749 HQDVDTLIRAL

-769 TLDYEGPG
+769 TLDYEGHG

-784 WVAAEAERR
+784 WVAAETERR

-799 QLRSLYATAD
+799 QLRTLYATAD

-830 YRPPPLAGVLAAD
+830 YRPPPLAGILAAD
-843 ATLSDLDRQLAEARR
+843 ATLSDLDRQLAAARGGS
-858 DRADPEALARRGA
+858 APPEILTPLGA

-883 HDQRWRAD
+883 YDQRWRAD
-891 NLRVAALMRHE
+891 TLRVAALVRHE
-902 AAAIAHEREAA
+902 AAAIVHERQAS
-913 AAMSALLRYEGRPS
+913 AAMSSLLRYEGRPS
-927 STFNRAEWALASDT
+927 PTFNRVEWALASDT
-941 LIRTRDRQRAYRTL
+941 LVRTRDRQRAYRTL
-955 CDVLARRRPARPD
+955 CDVLARRRPAPAD
-968 FARDMRAEI
+968 FTRDMRPELALLREQ
-977 GRPPEEKPLVLDNRP
+977 PPAPADELSAQP
-992 TSGAR
+992 R
-997 RERRLFV
+997 RELRIFV
-1004 PPPFVRSTAIGRAS
+1004 APPFVQSAKVGRPS
-1018 PRRTPQQDDA
+1018 PRRTPQEYDA
-1028 SAARFVN
+1028 ASERFVN
-1035 SETFR
+1035 SEGFR
-1040 ATPAGAQYHP
+1040 ATPVGALYHR
-1050 EIAARAEL
+1050 EIAARIEL

-1085 GRGYA
+1085 ARGYG
-1090 SFGNADQVAI
+1090 SFGTTGLVAV
-1100 GARMVATVEALQA
+1100 GAKMLATVEALHA
-1113 AAPHLLAT
+1113 AAPHLSAT
-1121 SAAGRAAGAL
+1121 SEAGRSAQAA
-1131 FAMIGRYNKG
+1131 FATIGRYSEG

-1148 DKVLK
+1148 DTVLK
-1153 DMMFATPPATHHH
+1153 DLIFAMPPATRH
-1166 RTGAHLAVGQQ
+1166 RRTSRPLASNQQ
-1177 AADRWATATASAH
+1177 AIERWAKATASARE
-1190 ALLTAVHD
+1190 LLTTVHD
-1198 VDLQL
+1198 MDLQL
-1203 ELDQRARQAPRP
+1203 ELDRRGRQLPQP
-1215 GRGAE
+1215 SRGVD